1 MGRST
6 PPSSQDT
13 DHPATTPEGHTFQDL
28 IDSLPIPGV
37 FLAFALL
44 ALFLYELGFRFGR
57 WWQSRTPEEKEGPT
71 GMLVGSILALMAFL
85 LAITMGMATDR
96 FDTRRGLVLEEANAI
111 GTTYLRAGYLPEP
124 VAGESR
130 ELLREYVPL
139 RIAPDGATAAALA
152 DELARAAE
160 IRDELWAIAEGLAR
174 TTPDYADPAVLAV
187 YHASYTE
194 SLNETI
200 DVATTREVAAI
211 YARVPE
217 TVLLL
222 LFVGSALTLGMVGY
236 SAGLTG
242 RRSPLTAIALIVIL
256 GAVITLII
264 DIERPQGG
272 TLTVSQLPLIE
283 LEEQI
288 GPPTP

>member
-1 MGRST
+1 M
-6 PPSSQDT
+6 
-13 DHPATTPEGHTFQDL
+13 FQDL

-37 FLAFALL
+37 FAAFALL
-44 ALFLYELGFRFGR
+44 AIVLYELGFRFGR
-57 WWQSRTPEEKEGPT
+57 WWQSRTPEEKEGPA

-96 FDTRRGLVLEEANAI
+96 FDARRGLVLEEANAI

-124 VAGESR
+124 TSTEIR
-130 ELLREYVPL
+130 ELLREYVPQ
-139 RIAPDGATAAALA
+139 RIVPEGVVVA
-152 DELARAAE
+152 DLDEELARAAE
-160 IRDELWAIAEGLAR
+160 IRDELWAIAEELAT
-174 TTPDYADPAVLAV
+174 TTPDYPDPTVLAV

-200 DVATTREVAAI
+200 DLATTREVAGI

-236 SAGLTG
+236 SAGLMG
-242 RRSPLTAIALIVIL
+242 RRSPLTALVLIVVL

-272 TLTVSQLPLIE
+272 TLTVSQLPLIQ
-283 LEEQI
+283 LQEQI

>member
-1 MGRST
+1 M
-6 PPSSQDT
+6 
-13 DHPATTPEGHTFQDL
+13 FQDF

-37 FLAFALL
+37 FSVFALL
-44 ALFLYELGFRFGR
+44 ALLLYELGFRFGR

-96 FDTRRGLVLEEANAI
+96 FDARRGLVLEEANSI

-124 VAGESR
+124 AAGESR

-139 RIAPDGATAAALA
+139 RIAPQDATVADLA
-152 DELARAAE
+152 DELARGAE
-160 IRDELWAIAEGLAR
+160 IRDELWAIAEELA
-174 TTPDYADPAVLAV
+174 TTTSDYPDPTVLAV
-187 YHASYTE
+187 YHASYTQ

-200 DVATTREVAAI
+200 DVATTREVAGI

-222 LFVGSALTLGMVGY
+222 LFVGSTLTLGMVGY

-242 RRSPLTAIALIVIL
+242 RRSPLTAIALIVVL

-272 TLTVSQLPLIE
+272 SLRVSQRPLVQ
-283 LEEQI
+283 LQEQI
-288 GPPTP
+288 GPPAP